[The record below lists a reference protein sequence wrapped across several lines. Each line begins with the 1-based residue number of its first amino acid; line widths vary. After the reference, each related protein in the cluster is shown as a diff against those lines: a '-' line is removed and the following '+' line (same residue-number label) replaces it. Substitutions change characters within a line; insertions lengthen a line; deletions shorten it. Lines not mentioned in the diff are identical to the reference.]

1 MTCYRKSNFD
11 SNYFH
16 DVSCWVWLSWWN
28 CLHICENCNAYLK
41 KPLLLTITRWI
52 IRQSAFESST
62 SSNIIK
68 LSTRISHY
76 YENIF
81 DVKRPPV
88 KWHLRWQERIYA
100 LFILPC
106 LQQHSGNISSSVF
119 YIIVHITNLSFLY
132 NRFNVPTLTAKI
144 LYFLYDN

>member
-1 MTCYRKSNFD
+1 MIQITSRM
-11 SNYFH
+11 FH
-16 DVSCWVWLSWWN
+16 VEFGCGGGIVCIFVKIVMLIWRS
-28 CLHICENCNAYLK
+28 HFYL
-41 KPLLLTITRWI
+41 PLQGGLLGKEL
-52 IRQSAFESST
+52 FESST
-62 SSNIIK
+62 SSNLIK

-88 KWHLRWQERIYA
+88 RWHLRWQERINA
-100 LFILPC
+100 LLILPC

-119 YIIVHITNLSFLY
+119 YIGVHITNLSFLY
-132 NRFNVPTLTAKI
+132 NRLNVPTLTAKI